1 MRSTP
6 RRLGRR
12 AQEERPGPTAEELD
26 ALELRCG
33 RRKPMQPTATNEA
46 ETVPGDLTQTEET
59 QGKTSPV
66 TASAREQVIMA
77 DVRICEEHRAWPVAT
92 STQTLTTNSPTA
104 FASGERHIRYRKL
117 FGTRSTN
124 GAASGGSAAIRLSCM
139 NLPAISGSGLF
150 STFPVGNTR

>member
-6 RRLGRR
+6 RRIAKR

-26 ALELRCG
+26 ALELRLG
-33 RRKPMQPTATNEA
+33 RRKPMEPTATNEA
-46 ETVPGDLTQTEET
+46 ETVPEDLQTEET

-66 TASAREQVIMA
+66 TASAREQVVMA

-124 GAASGGSAAIRLSCM
+124 GAASGGSAAIRLSCT
-139 NLPAISGSGLF
+139 NLPAISGSGLC